1 MSRRDRLRAWW
12 AHAFAVESPEE
23 FVSADRQLVERL
35 ARFVVRRRMTAPVL
49 MVLETGR
56 PLNFI
61 GSQCLAFLAPFLTL
75 IFSRTEYDRFVR
87 LLDKRKSVDLIID
100 AIVEGENGHRG

>member
-1 MSRRDRLRAWW
+1 MSRKERLRAWW
-12 AHAFAVESPEE
+12 AHAFATENREE
-23 FVSADRQLVERL
+23 FASADRQLVERL
-35 ARFVVRRRMTAPVL
+35 ARFVVRRRMTVPVL

-61 GSQCLAFLAPFLTL
+61 GSQFLAFLAPFLTL
-75 IFSRTEYDRFVR
+75 IFSQTEYDRFVR

-100 AIVEGENGHRG
+100 AIVEGENGLRG